1 MAKHYVDNRRL
12 LAEII
17 RYKAARVECP
27 QGTLPPIPSYVGEAL
42 LAIAKRI
49 SLMPNFRGYSYRDE
63 MINDAVVNSL
73 RYLNS
78 FNPNKTNNP
87 FAYFTRVIYNAFLR
101 RIETEHMETYTRDV
115 TYDLNY
121 LGGSSGSSGNYRR
134 TQEEDAMRLERMAR
148 FEQAKNR
155 KKKKK

>member
-1 MAKHYVDNRRL
+1 MQSLWHAGLTSLEKELPPQQFNTW
-12 LAEII
+12 I
-17 RYKAARVECP
+17 RPLSADVRGA
-27 QGTLPPIPSYVGEAL
+27 GTLRLVA
-42 LAIAKRI
+42 
-49 SLMPNFRGYSYRDE
+49 PNRFVLQWVKDR
-63 MINDAVVNSL
+63 
-73 RYLNS
+73 
-78 FNPNKTNNP
+78 
-87 FAYFTRVIYNAFLR
+87 FLR

-134 TQEEDAMRLERMAR
+134 TQEEDARRLERMAR